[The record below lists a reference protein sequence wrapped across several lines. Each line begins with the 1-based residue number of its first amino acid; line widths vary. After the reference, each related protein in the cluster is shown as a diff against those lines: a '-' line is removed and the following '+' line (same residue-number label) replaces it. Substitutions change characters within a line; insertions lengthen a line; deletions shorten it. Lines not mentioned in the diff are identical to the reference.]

1 MWFLH
6 FSLDIATTLFY
17 IMLVIALIGKYGE
30 KKTVAASID
39 SEPEFWTIREALGF
53 KGNGRDWGLFLFY
66 LICTY
71 R

>member
-39 SEPEFWTIREALGF
+39 SEPEFWTI
-53 KGNGRDWGLFLFY
+53 
-66 LICTY
+66 
-71 R
+71 

>member
-17 IMLVIALIGKYGE
+17 IMLVITLIGKYGE

-39 SEPEFWTIREALGF
+39 SESEFWTI
-53 KGNGRDWGLFLFY
+53 
-66 LICTY
+66 
-71 R
+71 